1 MRTIA
6 IIPARYASSR
16 FPGKPLADM
25 EGKPVIEWVYEGITG
40 TGVVDEVLVATDDE
54 RIAKAVNDFGG
65 NYIMTRSNHRSGTER
80 CCEAMEKLA
89 ATGKMYDVVI
99 NVQGDEPFVDKKQI
113 ATLTETFTNGT
124 TQIATLAKKIES
136 SDELFSPNNVKVVID
151 KQGKALLFSR
161 QSLPYQR
168 DIEPAQ
174 WVTTHTYYKHIGI
187 YAYRSEVLS
196 QIARLEEEPI
206 ELCEKLE
213 QLRWMANGYR
223 IDVRIT
229 DCENIGIDTPED
241 LAVAKEY
248 LKKKRENN

>member
-124 TQIATLAKKIES
+124 TQIATLAKKIER
-136 SDELFSPNNVKVVID
+136 
-151 KQGKALLFSR
+151 KALLFSR